1 MKNNKKLIGTS
12 VLAAITASICCITPV
27 LALIAG
33 TSGIASTFS
42 WIEPFRPFLIGF
54 TILVLAIAWYQ
65 QLRPQ
70 TKAELECACD
80 EDEKTSF
87 WQSKKF
93 LGIVTVFAAI
103 MLAFPYYSSI
113 FYPENESNT
122 SFAMSNNL
130 KEITVDVKGMTCS
143 GCEQHIEH
151 AVGQLEGVN
160 SVKASY
166 DSGTATIH
174 FAYSVVSDERIVD
187 AINET
192 GYQVLGKTEDKP
204 TAYSGMENISFYKV
218 PLVCH
223 AAPTIGCGSRAKPVL
238 LDLQKAPSIN
248 ESWLN
253 RSGSTIAV
261 VWEEGTDPTL
271 KYTVVTGI
279 FEKHRVGAKEL
290 TADNYT
296 ATLTSFDQKENW
308 LKGSEVD
315 ELSKEEASIIAD
327 QIINAVREKTALSP
341 ENEEKIHQ
349 YVTDTFYEFF
359 LNFENLADLG
369 DPEIYKTRLKDIWN
383 YGESLLGKGKMPS
396 LEELWSSCSNAAKSC
411 DHESCSS
418 SCKTPKS

>member
-1 MKNNKKLIGTS
+1 MKNNRLIGTS

-27 LALIAG
+27 LALVAG
-33 TSGIASTFS
+33 TSGVASTFS
-42 WIEPFRPFLIGF
+42 WIEPFRPFLVGL
-54 TILVLAIAWYQ
+54 TILVLAFAWYQ
-65 QLRPQ
+65 ELRPK
-70 TKAELECACD
+70 TKAELECVCD

-93 LGIVTVFAAI
+93 LGIITVFAAT

-113 FYPENESNT
+113 FYPENKSN
-122 SFAMSNNL
+122 SAFAMSNNL

-166 DSGTATIH
+166 DSGTATVH
-174 FAYSVVSDERIVD
+174 LTSSMVTDESIID

-192 GYQVLGKTEDKP
+192 GYEVLGRTENKP
-204 TAYSGMENISFYKV
+204 TAYSVKENISFYKV
-218 PLVCH
+218 PLVCN

-238 LDLQKAPSIN
+238 LDLQKATGIK
-248 ESWLN
+248 EAWLN
-253 RSGSTIAV
+253 RSGTTIAV
-261 VWEEGTDPTL
+261 VWEERTNPTL
-271 KYTVVTGI
+271 KHNVVTGI
-279 FEKHRVGAKEL
+279 YEKHQVVAKEL
-290 TADNYT
+290 NADNYA
-296 ATLTSFDQKENW
+296 ATLSSFDQKENW

-315 ELSKEEASIIAD
+315 ELSKKEASIIAD
-327 QIINAVREKTALSP
+327 QIIKAVREKTALSP

-349 YVTDTFYEFF
+349 NVTDTFYEFF
-359 LNFENLADLG
+359 LNFETLADLG
-369 DPEIYKTRLKDIWN
+369 DPKVYKTKLKDIWN
-383 YGESLLGKGKMPS
+383 YGENLLGKGKMPS

-418 SCKTPKS
+418 SCKTPNS